1 MEPDRRIYEN
11 PPRMQALLC
20 RTEGQ
25 VTDVLLTDSYR
36 ALNVGTENRTVTIVS
51 NFGRSGR
58 YRFASINDRFFQR
71 IDLPREAS
79 PD

>member
-1 MEPDRRIYEN
+1 MTPSAEN
-11 PPRMQALLC
+11 LA
-20 RTEGQ
+20 
-25 VTDVLLTDSYR
+25 VI
-36 ALNVGTENRTVTIVS
+36 IVS
-51 NFGRSGR
+51 NLGRSGR

>member
-1 MEPDRRIYEN
+1 M
-11 PPRMQALLC
+11 L
-20 RTEGQ
+20 
-25 VTDVLLTDSYR
+25 R
-36 ALNVGTENRTVTIVS
+36 ASAMAENRAVIIVS
-51 NFGRSGR
+51 NLGRSGR